1 MTDKEYWLYI
11 SKVKGLLPA
20 RRKMLFEM
28 LGTPEEVYK
37 AREDVLRNIPLLE
50 EFQIE
55 QLIDFRKIDFE
66 YESDQFR
73 RKGIKFVTVD
83 DKEFPERLRNIPDA
97 PSFLFYRGELPDDN
111 LPAVAVV
118 GSRRCSF
125 YGKEMCMRFS
135 SALAQAGIN
144 IISGMASG
152 VDGFAHRGAINV
164 GGKTTAVLGCGVD
177 VCYPAENRD
186 IFEKLTSYVTS
197 TNDIDIEL
205 NDITKSMK
213 ASYSVGAEQK
223 YSDSSR
229 SRKDLCKNYGGIV
242 SEYYP
247 GDKALPYN
255 FPQRNRII
263 SGLADILLVVEAGK
277 KSGTF
282 ITVDHAL
289 EQGREI
295 FAIPGRIGDTVSD
308 GCNSLIKNGAGLAA
322 NPEDIIDELK
332 SHYTMLLNAEKKR
345 KKAAGD
351 TLKGDEKKVYES
363 LEQVPIQINEISE
376 RTGIDCGTLPMIL
389 VELELKGMI
398 EEVGKNLYIKKR

>member
-1 MTDKEYWLYI
+1 MTEKEYWLYI
-11 SKVKGLLPA
+11 AKVKGLLPA
-20 RRKMLFEM
+20 RRKMLLEM

-37 AREDVLRNIPLLE
+37 AREDVLRKILLLE

-55 QLIDFRKIDFE
+55 QLIDYRKIDFG
-66 YESDQFR
+66 YEAEQFR

-83 DKEFPERLRNIPDA
+83 EKEFPERLRDIPDA

-118 GSRRCSF
+118 GSRRCSL
-125 YGKEMCMRFS
+125 YGREMCLKFS
-135 SALAQAGIN
+135 SRLAEAGIN

-152 VDGFAHRGAINV
+152 VDGFAHRGAINA

-177 VCYPAENRD
+177 ICYPAENRD
-186 IFEKLTSYVTS
+186 IFEKLSNTGEKMP
-197 TNDIDIEL
+197 DILQNHMEMSKSIDVEKSE
-205 NDITKSMK
+205 DIT
-213 ASYSVGAEQK
+213 G
-223 YSDSSR
+223 
-229 SRKDLCKNYGGIV
+229 KNYGGIV

-308 GCNSLIKNGAGLAA
+308 GCNSLIKNGAGLATT
-322 NPEDIIDELK
+322 PEDIIDELK
-332 SHYTMLLNAEKKR
+332 SHYTMLLKVEKKR
-345 KKAAGD
+345 KKVAIAA
-351 TLKGDEKKVYES
+351 LNGDEKKVYES

-376 RTGIDCGTLPMIL
+376 RTGIDCSTLPMIL
-389 VELELKGMI
+389 IELELKGMI
-398 EEVGKNLYIKKR
+398 EEVGKNLYIKK

>member
-1 MTDKEYWLYI
+1 MTEKEYWLYI
-11 SKVKGLLPA
+11 AKVKGLLPA
-20 RRKMLFEM
+20 RRKMLLEM

-37 AREDVLRNIPLLE
+37 AREDVLRKVLLLE

-55 QLIDFRKIDFE
+55 QLIDYRKIDFG
-66 YESDQFR
+66 YEAEQFR
-73 RKGIKFVTVD
+73 RKGIKFVTSD
-83 DKEFPERLRNIPDA
+83 EKEFPERLRDIPDA

-118 GSRRCSF
+118 GSRRCSL
-125 YGKEMCMRFS
+125 YGREMCLKFS
-135 SALAQAGIN
+135 SRLAEAGIN

-152 VDGFAHRGAINV
+152 VDGFAHRGAINA

-177 VCYPAENRD
+177 ICYPVENRD
-186 IFEKLTSYVTS
+186 IFEKLSNVYEDMSDTSPDKEFILDSIGTDKNAVKEKGRVT
-197 TNDIDIEL
+197 
-205 NDITKSMK
+205 
-213 ASYSVGAEQK
+213 V
-223 YSDSSR
+223 
-229 SRKDLCKNYGGIV
+229 RKKLGGIV

-247 GDKALPYN
+247 GEKALPYN

-308 GCNSLIKNGAGLAA
+308 GCNSLIKNGAGLATT
-322 NPEDIIDELK
+322 PEDIIDELK
-332 SHYTMLLNAEKKR
+332 SHYTMLLKVEKKR
-345 KKAAGD
+345 KKAAIAA
-351 TLKGDEKKVYES
+351 LNGDEKKVYES

-376 RTGIDCGTLPMIL
+376 RTGIDCSTLPMIL
-389 VELELKGMI
+389 IELELKGMI
-398 EEVGKNLYIKKR
+398 EEVGKNLYIKK

>member
-1 MTDKEYWLYI
+1 MTEKEYWLYI
-11 SKVKGLLPA
+11 AKVKGLLPA
-20 RRKMLFEM
+20 RRKMLLEM
-28 LGTPEEVYK
+28 LGTPEEVFK
-37 AREDVLRNIPLLE
+37 AREDVLRKVLLLE

-55 QLIDFRKIDFE
+55 QLIDYRKIDFG
-66 YESDQFR
+66 YEAEQFR

-83 DKEFPERLRNIPDA
+83 DKEFPERLRDIPDA

-118 GSRRCSF
+118 GSRRCSL
-125 YGKEMCMRFS
+125 YGREMCLKFS
-135 SALAQAGIN
+135 SRLAEAGIN

-152 VDGFAHRGAINV
+152 VDGFAHRGAINA

-177 VCYPAENRD
+177 ICYPAENRD
-186 IFEKLTSYVTS
+186 IFEKLSNTGEKMP
-197 TNDIDIEL
+197 DILQNHMEMTKSIDVEKSE
-205 NDITKSMK
+205 DIT
-213 ASYSVGAEQK
+213 G
-223 YSDSSR
+223 
-229 SRKDLCKNYGGIV
+229 KNYGGIV

-308 GCNSLIKNGAGLAA
+308 GCNSLIKNGAGLATT
-322 NPEDIIDELK
+322 PEDIIDELK
-332 SHYTMLLNAEKKR
+332 SHYTMLLKVEKKR
-345 KKAAGD
+345 KKVAIAA
-351 TLKGDEKKVYES
+351 LNGDEKKVYES

-376 RTGIDCGTLPMIL
+376 RTGIDCSTLPMIL
-389 VELELKGMI
+389 IELELKGMI
-398 EEVGKNLYIKKR
+398 EEVGKNLYIKK